1 MGRGRD
7 LGRRV
12 KRRRGNKGIQNDIKN
27 REERRKGNDTKNK
40 WQNV

>member
-12 KRRRGNKGIQNDIKN
+12 KEEGGNKGIQNDIKN